1 MGCMW
6 VLLPL
11 LLACFPVAL
20 EAASDAEL
28 LVLGIFE
35 DFILSMHMK
44 SSSCL
49 ISLANSLIDAPK
61 LQRARVNPAR
71 KSSAA
76 FLADAGA
83 N

>member
-1 MGCMW
+1 MGSTR

-49 ISLANSLIDAPK
+49 ISLANSLIDAPE
-61 LQRARVNPAR
+61 AAACTR